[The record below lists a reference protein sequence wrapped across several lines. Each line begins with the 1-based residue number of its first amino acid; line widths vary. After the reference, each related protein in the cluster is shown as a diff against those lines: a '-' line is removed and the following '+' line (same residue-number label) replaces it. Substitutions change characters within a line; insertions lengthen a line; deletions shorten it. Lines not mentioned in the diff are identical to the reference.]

1 MGQKISLLPVTE
13 KRLEAMTAVPG
24 KAWLNQPCL
33 YLVTSAVFHVPNRE
47 RQMSFSALL
56 LQAQSPNQKDMG
68 QDATQGESEIKLT
81 LHFSYPL
88 ARSSHPCLDITVRT
102 QSLGKRILFPEH
114 FPNKADFSGVYTD

>member
-1 MGQKISLLPVTE
+1 MLPVTE
-13 KRLEAMTAVPG
+13 KRLEAMTVVPG
-24 KAWLNQPCL
+24 KAWLSQPCL
-33 YLVTSAVFHVPNRE
+33 YHITSAIFHVPNRE
-47 RQMSFSALL
+47 RQTSFSTLL
-56 LQAQSPNQKDMG
+56 LRAQSPNQKDMA

-88 ARSSHPCLDITVRT
+88 AKSSQPCLDITVRT